1 MNKRECL
8 LSKSWTGEPL
18 TLGDRELVL
27 SAGRFE
33 LLRYWK
39 NAIMA
44 ESATDQT
51 EIGALHEI
59 AWVMWMTGPEVKAA
73 KRMTLEKRREAVLD
87 FALDNEDEL
96 TGIEDGI
103 KDRLMAI
110 KAATV
115 EAESPGK
122 ELVHA
127 S

>member
-8 LSKSWTGEPL
+8 LSRAWTGEPL
-18 TLGDRELVL
+18 IVGGRELAL
-27 SAGRFE
+27 SAGRYE

-44 ESATDQT
+44 ETVTDQT
-51 EIGALHEI
+51 EVGALHEI
-59 AWVMWMTGPEVKAA
+59 AWVMWMTKDEVKAA

-87 FALDNEDEL
+87 FALDHEEDL
-96 TGIEDGI
+96 LSIEDGI
-103 KDRLMAI
+103 KDRLLSI
-110 KAATV
+110 KAASV
-115 EAESPGK
+115 EAETPGK